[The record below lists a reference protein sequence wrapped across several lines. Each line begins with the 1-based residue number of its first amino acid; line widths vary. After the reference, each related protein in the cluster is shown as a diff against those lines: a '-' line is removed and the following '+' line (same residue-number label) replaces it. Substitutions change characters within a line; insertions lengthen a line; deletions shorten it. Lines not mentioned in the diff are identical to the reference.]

1 MLKYTVLYFLPVL
14 HVTARPLLLLV
25 SCFPHWGLQKQL
37 FGLRLPLRALSWQA
51 AASTPSAPSPTLPPP
66 LAPVTGWTTGL
77 GPCCSCSFQ
86 ARVSVLGVGVGAMGQ
101 AGCEQGRGGRVVLVA
116 THQHAGPP
124 HSHPPA
130 LALCPVAL
138 QGGDL
143 DNVAGYGRNV
153 PVGAW
158 AGRGRPA
165 LALGS

>member
-1 MLKYTVLYFLPVL
+1 M

-101 AGCEQGRGGRVVLVA
+101 AGCEQGRGG
-116 THQHAGPP
+116 QGGP
-124 HSHPPA
+124 SGHPPTCRPA
-130 LALCPVAL
+130 SLPPPTLALCPVAL